1 MTILYYN
8 LSLVSRYV
16 RVIQVKTGARLKR
29 REARARQALGPRL
42 GTRIKP
48 PGIGKDNL
56 KILTKI
62 LTQQTTDP
70 LSQSSN

>member
-1 MTILYYN
+1 MTQVTILYYN

-42 GTRIKP
+42 GTKINP
-48 PGIGKDNL
+48 PGIEKDILNL
-56 KILTKI
+56 NKITNPA
-62 LTQQTTDP
+62 D
-70 LSQSSN
+70 N

>member
-29 REARARQALGPRL
+29 RQYRARQARGPRL

-48 PGIGKDNL
+48 PGIGKINVQS
-56 KILTKI
+56 KILKY
-62 LTQQTTDP
+62 
-70 LSQSSN
+70 